1 MAQANIDV
9 PDEWVEAA
17 DERNLSIKEYC
28 HRMIRAGRRQFGAEY
43 AIEESPANPQ
53 TLKLDGTG
61 SQTDIEATLEQWIY
75 TTLPTDEPPDIE
87 GLLDLLE
94 DDLIETADGLCDQ
107 GKAKYRRSEGG
118 YTKVSDE

>member
-1 MAQANIDV
+1 MARLNVHNI
-9 PDEWVEAA
+9 PEEWIEEA
-17 DERNLSIKEYC
+17 DQRDLTLGEYGR
-28 HRMIRAGRRQFGAEY
+28 RMIRAGRRQFGHDYEPYETSAT
-43 AIEESPANPQ
+43 PK
-53 TLKLDGTG
+53 TLKLDEISKSEVDT
-61 SQTDIEATLEQWIY
+61 QLKEWIY
-75 TTLPTDEPPDIE
+75 TNLSTDEALDIE